1 MKSKRKIRGIAT
13 AAIIGACYVVLT
25 LLSAALGLSGGGVQV
40 RLSEALTVL
49 PVFTP
54 YAIPG
59 LFAGCIISNII
70 TGCAVWDIIFGS
82 LATLTAA
89 VLTYALSE
97 KKIICL
103 LPPIIINSVAIPF
116 ILVYVY
122 SLNGALWYFFL
133 TVFTGQFISCGILG
147 FLLRKS
153 VSKRNIFNKL

>member
-1 MKSKRKIRGIAT
+1 MKNKRKTRGIAT
-13 AAIIGACYVVLT
+13 AAIISACYVVLT
-25 LLSAALGLSGGGVQV
+25 LISAALGLSGGGVQV

-82 LATLTAA
+82 LATLAA
-89 VLTYALSE
+89 AALTYALRE
-97 KKIICL
+97 KKILCL
-103 LPPIIINSVAIPF
+103 LPPIIINSVVIPF

-122 SLNGALWYFFL
+122 SLSGALWYFFL
-133 TVFTGQFISCGILG
+133 TVFAGQFISCGILG
-147 FLLRKS
+147 FLLRNS